1 MGSTMNKVILLDKTE
16 GLTSQQAVSLVK
28 RRMGIKKAGH
38 TGTLDPLATGLLI
51 VCTGEATKVSRFLLD
66 LPKKYET
73 TIKFGQRTD
82 TFDACGAIT
91 GTGSADVDR
100 AALEETLSLFLGR
113 TRQMP
118 PMYSALKKDGKPL
131 YELARQGIE
140 VAREER
146 EVEISELRLLHYEPP
161 FARLL
166 VSCSKGTYIR
176 TLADDIGIKMG
187 TFAHVASLRR
197 TAIGPFDVKDSALPE
212 ELGPEGALTA
222 PAALLEIDRALGFL
236 EEVQTDGRDLKR
248 IQNGASFRT
257 RLSISGSVRIKAPG
271 GKLLGIGEAFRGL
284 IKVDRL
290 LHL

>member
-1 MGSTMNKVILLDKTE
+1 MDKIILLDKTE

-73 TIKFGQRTD
+73 TIKFGERTD
-82 TFDACGAIT
+82 TFDSCGVVT
-91 GTGSADVDR
+91 ETGSADIDR
-100 AALEETLSLFLGR
+100 GALEAELALFLGR
-113 TRQMP
+113 TKQMP

-140 VAREER
+140 VVREER
-146 EVEISELRLLHYEPP
+146 EVEISELTILDFEPP
-161 FARLL
+161 FARLM

-176 TLADDIGIKMG
+176 ALADDIGIRMG

-197 TAIGPFDVKDSALPE
+197 TAIGPFDVKDSVRPG
-212 ELGPEGALTA
+212 ELGPEGAGPA
-222 PAALLEIDRALGFL
+222 SAALIEIDRALGFL
-236 EEVQTDGRDLKR
+236 EEVKTEAQDLKK
-248 IQNGASFRT
+248 IQNGAPFRA
-257 RLSISGSVRIKAPG
+257 RLPISGSVRIKAPD

-284 IKVDRL
+284 VKVERL